1 MARLLAG
8 QPRNN
13 IWIPSR
19 GKRRLSSS
27 KRQDQFWNTST
38 LLLKKY
44 RKLISQEHVMTTH
57 LPLKSRITIPELT
70 N

>member
-19 GKRRLSSS
+19 GKTRLSSS
-27 KRQDQFWNTST
+27 KLQDHFWNPPTF
-38 LLLKKY
+38 LLNKY
-44 RKLISQEHVMTTH
+44 RKLISQERDMTTH
-57 LPLKSRITIPELT
+57 LPLKLRIRIPEL
-70 N
+70 